1 MKTSQLLAR
10 AKSHEKRGE
19 ISEAIQFYL
28 SVLEASPQNSKAIKR
43 LKALRA
49 TILQN
54 SQSSPTQ
61 DEIDSVIALHSNGQI
76 RESLQT
82 SELLINK
89 YPHEAFFYNLSGV
102 CYADLSQLETA
113 VRYYHQALNI
123 NPDYAE
129 VHSNLGNVL
138 QDIGQ
143 LDEAVSSFQRA
154 LEIQPD
160 YLEAHYN
167 LGILLQ
173 NIGQLDAAVNS
184 YEQALKINPD
194 YTKAHFNLGMAL
206 KTLGQLDAAVNS
218 YEKVLKITPNHAEAH
233 YNLGNVFR
241 DLGQLNEAVTRYQR
255 ALEINSDYA
264 DAYHNLGNTL
274 KELGQLDEAVSSYK
288 QALEVN
294 PDYADAHNNLGNT
307 FKELGQLENAAK
319 CYQRAL
325 EITPDYANAYN
336 NLGNTL
342 KDLGQLEAATKCY
355 QLQLEITPDNAGAHN
370 NLGNIFFNQNLIGKA
385 ISCFERSLE
394 IHPDHINVLSNL
406 GAANEKLGK
415 IDVALNYY
423 ERALTI
429 NSEFIEG
436 RFNLSLLQLGNGLIN
451 EGFKNYEI
459 RWKYKD
465 FTSPSRRF
473 SIPRWRGESLQGKNI
488 LLWAEQGIGDEIHFA
503 SLIPEFKDLGC
514 NVGIECAAK
523 LVELFQWSFP
533 WAEVRE
539 TGAVNCEGSEAYGL
553 FDYQIPFGSI
563 APLLRTTLD
572 DFRIYQKPY
581 IPRLKEGEIKVRNK
595 LNLKQAQLLIGLS
608 WRSSNQSEKRS
619 VHYLTVEDLAPLK
632 TIKNAVFL
640 GLQYDDCIPELDRV
654 RELGLPVRYY
664 TNIDQ
669 KNDLS
674 STCALIGACDLVIS
688 AGTAVAQ
695 MSGAL
700 GVPTIQFH
708 SHKGR
713 KKPIPWFPTLRHF
726 SLNPDAP
733 SLLINNIINQ
743 MPELITWANEVT
755 SSKRPIDS

>member
-1 MKTSQLLAR
+1 MHLGKFT
-10 AKSHEKRGE
+10 
-19 ISEAIQFYL
+19 EAIKHYELALKIKPDYVEVFFGLGVSYSNLHQHETAIKYFKQVIKYRPNDAETHCEL
-28 SVLEASPQNSKAIKR
+28 GNIFFNQGLMSKAITYFK
-43 LKALRA
+43 
-49 TILQN
+49 
-54 SQSSPTQ
+54 
-61 DEIDSVIALHSNGQI
+61 
-76 RESLQT
+76 
-82 SELLINK
+82 
-89 YPHEAFFYNLSGV
+89 
-102 CYADLSQLETA
+102 
-113 VRYYHQALNI
+113 
-123 NPDYAE
+123 
-129 VHSNLGNVL
+129 
-138 QDIGQ
+138 
-143 LDEAVSSFQRA
+143 
-154 LEIQPD
+154 
-160 YLEAHYN
+160 
-167 LGILLQ
+167 
-173 NIGQLDAAVNS
+173 
-184 YEQALKINPD
+184 QALKLNP
-194 YTKAHFNLGMAL
+194 N
-206 KTLGQLDAAVNS
+206 N
-218 YEKVLKITPNHAEAH
+218 AE
-233 YNLGNVFR
+233 
-241 DLGQLNEAVTRYQR
+241 T
-255 ALEINSDYA
+255 
-264 DAYHNLGNTL
+264 
-274 KELGQLDEAVSSYK
+274 
-288 QALEVN
+288 
-294 PDYADAHNNLGNT
+294 
-307 FKELGQLENAAK
+307 
-319 CYQRAL
+319 
-325 EITPDYANAYN
+325 
-336 NLGNTL
+336 
-342 KDLGQLEAATKCY
+342 
-355 QLQLEITPDNAGAHN
+355 HN

-632 TIKNAVFL
+632 TIKNAIFL

-755 SSKRPIDS
+755 SSKRQVFY